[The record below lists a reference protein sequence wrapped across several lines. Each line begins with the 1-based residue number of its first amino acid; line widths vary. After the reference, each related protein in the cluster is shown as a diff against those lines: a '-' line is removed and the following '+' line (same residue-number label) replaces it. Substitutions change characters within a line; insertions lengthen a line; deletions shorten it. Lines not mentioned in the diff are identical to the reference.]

1 MRRLALAI
9 AVIGLAAPAAA
20 HAQVPPLRAKVTT
33 CSSGPFDVL
42 LSGAGPDQPPQRIPG
57 LAAGAQTTVVFAAPR
72 CAPGSTLRITVD
84 ARGEIAEASEADDAA
99 ERTCPLAA

>member
-1 MRRLALAI
+1 VGDLDAI
-9 AVIGLAAPAAA
+9 LGPGPGQATYSLVVRNDGRGP
-20 HAQVPPLRAKVTT
+20 
-33 CSSGPFDVL
+33 SGPFDVL

-57 LAAGAQTTVVFAAPR
+57 LAAGAQTTVAFAAPR